1 MKANDPTKEITEPG
15 SNTPVFSLSIASRL
29 SGIPA
34 HSIRQYVDK
43 GLLIPYTLESG
54 RHLYSPLDI
63 CRLKNIQ
70 ILIRE
75 RGLNFAG
82 IKALASMTPCWYMRN
97 CSRKE
102 RDLCDAYND
111 DSKPCWE
118 ASHKGI
124 TCKNEDCR
132 ECPVY
137 QSLNETTDF
146 KSNIRDLF
154 PCKPG
159 LRTPH

>member
-1 MKANDPTKEITEPG
+1 MNFEDSRNEGPEPG
-15 SNTPVFSLSIASRL
+15 SNTPVYSLSIASQL

-34 HSIRQYVDK
+34 HSIRQYIDK
-43 GLLIPYTLESG
+43 GLLVPYTLESG
-54 RHLYSPLDI
+54 RHLFSALDV

-75 RGLNFAG
+75 KGLNFAG
-82 IKALASMTPCWYMRN
+82 IKALISMTPCWYMKN

-102 RDLCDAYND
+102 RMVCDAYND
-111 DSKPCWE
+111 DSVPCWE

-124 TCKNEDCR
+124 SCKNEDCR

-137 QSLNETTDF
+137 QSLNDTTDF
-146 KSNIRDLF
+146 KEKLRDL
-154 PCKPG
+154 
-159 LRTPH
+159 L